1 MDWSDHAL
9 WWPNRNSWL
18 TRTRSTLDQYGVQAD
33 AKLQFTR
40 MHKTA
45 RIQLPDLR
53 YVDMRVDFSIKTF
66 NAVIQICKELSEYK
80 IFYPPIKYNRYIIGS
95 LLYCCIPAILYYIRF
110 GGAIFLL
117 TKTYFSLR
125 SADIRHPE
133 ELSLS
138 KPLEP
143 YHLKHNMK
151 EMQYNG
157 GQTPSADTNSFAVHS
172 HSPSGSTGSLDM
184 TSSSPFICAPL
195 KHHSTPISSPVSVS
209 TTYIY
214 YIYTHRF
221 EPSIEKL

>member
-66 NAVIQICKELSEYK
+66 NAVIQICKELSEYL
-80 IFYPPIKYNRYIIGS
+80 PTDR
-95 LLYCCIPAILYYIRF
+95 LH
-110 GGAIFLL
+110 LL
-117 TKTYFSLR
+117 TECNGHQFIYKNVFFVLR
-125 SADIRHPE
+125 SDIRHPE

-157 GQTPSADTNSFAVHS
+157 GQTPSADTNSFAINS

-184 TSSSPFICAPL
+184 TSSPFICAPL

-209 TTYIY
+209 TNC
-214 YIYTHRF
+214 F
-221 EPSIEKL
+221 K